1 MSFEEKNLI
10 KDLKK
15 LSFSSFTPF
24 VSIPEPSSSVSLR
37 WREVHDQG
45 GGGFFWN
52 FEDLAA
58 TSDGIFSG
66 FVSATNSLFMT
77 DSFRKNSR
85 QTFLLC

>member
-1 MSFEEKNLI
+1 MIKVEEDFQTNL
-10 KDLKK
+10 
-15 LSFSSFTPF
+15 
-24 VSIPEPSSSVSLR
+24 
-37 WREVHDQG
+37 G
-45 GGGFFWN
+45 GGEFFWN